1 MSNPVSRLSADDD
14 SAGILG
20 DVRVLD
26 FTRVLAGPFATMIM
40 ADLGAQIIKVEEPRT
55 GDDTRGF
62 GPFVN
67 GQSAYFTSINRG
79 KRSVGIDL
87 RTEAGRD
94 LARALAGKCDVL
106 IENFRPGTMARF
118 GLDYETMHH
127 LFPRLVFVSISG
139 FGQTGPYAQRPAY
152 DVIIQAMSGLA
163 SITGNP
169 DSPPVRVGTSIS
181 DLGAALYG
189 AIGILAA
196 LRSAAANGHGQH
208 LDISMLDTQVAL
220 LENAVARYDVTGEV
234 PGPLGS
240 RHPAITP
247 FQFFKAAD
255 GFIVVAAGNDSL
267 FAQLCSSLGV
277 AGLPE
282 DPRFASNAART
293 ENRSDLE
300 ELLNRAFAG
309 NSVGEWLLILTGVG
323 VPCGPIQDMAQVMAD
338 PQIAAR
344 EMIARVE
351 QPGAGRIAM
360 PASPLNFSD
369 TPKAPLRPAPALGQH
384 TEDTLKTLLNLDDEA
399 IAALRAQRVIGP

>member
-1 MSNPVSRLSADDD
+1 MSLDIGD
-14 SAGILG
+14 AGILG

-26 FTRVLAGPFATMIM
+26 FTRVLAGPFASMIL
-40 ADLGAQIIKVEEPRT
+40 ADLGAEIIKVEEPRS
-55 GDDTRGF
+55 GDEARGF
-62 GPFVN
+62 GPFIN

-87 RTEAGRD
+87 RPDAGRD

-118 GLDYETMHH
+118 GLDYPTMHE
-127 LFPRLVFVSISG
+127 LYPGLVFVSISG

-152 DVIIQAMSGLA
+152 DVIIQAMSGLT

-169 DSPPVRVGTSIS
+169 DTPPVRVGTSIS

-189 AIGILAA
+189 VIGILAA
-196 LRSAAANGHGQH
+196 LRSAAATGHGQH

-234 PGPLGS
+234 PAPLGS

-255 GFIVVAAGNDSL
+255 GYFVIAAGNDSL
-267 FAQLCSSLGV
+267 FAQLCRCLEV
-277 AGLPE
+277 EELVE
-282 DPRFASNAART
+282 DPRFESNSART
-293 ENRSDLE
+293 EHRADLE
-300 ELLNRAFAG
+300 ELLNLAFG
-309 NSVGEWLLILTGVG
+309 RSPVGEWLETLNEAG
-323 VPCGPIQDMAQVMAD
+323 VPCGPIQDIAQVMAD
-338 PQIAAR
+338 PQVAAR

-351 QPGAGRIAM
+351 QPGAGEIAM
-360 PASPLNFSD
+360 PASPLLFSD
-369 TPKAPLRPAPALGQH
+369 TPKAIPRSAPALGQH
-384 TEDTLKTLLNLDDEA
+384 TEDTLRTLLDLDSEA
-399 IAALRAQRVIGP
+399 IAALRAGSVISP

>member
-1 MSNPVSRLSADDD
+1 MNILDD
-14 SAGILG
+14 I
-20 DVRVLD
+20 RILD
-26 FTRVLAGPFATMIM
+26 FTRVLAGPFASMIM
-40 ADLGAQIIKVEEPRT
+40 ADLGAEVIKVEEPRT
-55 GDDTRGF
+55 GDEARGF

-79 KRSVGIDL
+79 KQSIGIDL

-94 LARALAGKCDVL
+94 LARDLAGRCDVL

-118 GLDYETMHH
+118 GLDYQTLHAQY
-127 LFPRLVFVSISG
+127 PKLVFVSISG

-169 DSPPVRVGTSIS
+169 QTSPVRVGTSIS

-189 AIGILAA
+189 VIGILAA
-196 LRSAAANGHGQH
+196 LRSAAKDGQGQH

-234 PGPLGS
+234 PVPLGS

-255 GFIVVAAGNDSL
+255 GYIVVAAGNDNL
-267 FAQLCSSLGV
+267 FGQLCRCLGV
-277 AGLPE
+277 EELVE
-282 DPRFASNAART
+282 DPRFLKNSGRT
-293 ENRSDLE
+293 ENQSDLE
-300 ELLNRAFAG
+300 ELLNRAFARRP
-309 NSVGEWLLILTGVG
+309 VDDWLRELTEAG
-323 VPCGPIQDMAQVMAD
+323 VPCGPIQDIAQVVDD

-344 EMIARVE
+344 EMIARLQ
-351 QPGAGRIAM
+351 QPGAGELAM
-360 PASPLNFSD
+360 PASPLRFSK
-369 TPKAPLRPAPALGQH
+369 TPRSSLRPAPGLGQH
-384 TEDTLKTLLNLDDEA
+384 TDVVLRTLLDLDAEA
-399 IAALRAQRVIGP
+399 VGRLRSQGVIGGSGSIP

>member
-1 MSNPVSRLSADDD
+1 VTGIGTEILS
-14 SAGILG
+14 

-26 FTRVLAGPFATMIM
+26 FTRVLAGPFASMIM
-40 ADLGAQIIKVEEPRT
+40 ADLGAEVIKVEEPRT
-55 GDDTRGF
+55 GDEARGF

-94 LARALAGKCDVL
+94 LARDLAGHSDVL
-106 IENFRPGTMARF
+106 IENFRPGTMDRF
-118 GLDYETMHH
+118 GLDYQTLHTAC
-127 LFPRLVFVSISG
+127 PGLVYVSISG

-169 DSPPVRVGTSIS
+169 QSPPVRVGTSIS

-189 AIGILAA
+189 VIGILAA
-196 LRSAAANGHGQH
+196 LRVAGQSGRGQH

-234 PGPLGS
+234 PAPLGS
-240 RHPAITP
+240 QHPAITP

-255 GFIVVAAGNDSL
+255 GYIVVAAGNDNL
-267 FAQLCSSLGV
+267 FGQLCRRLGV
-277 AGLPE
+277 EELAE
-282 DPRFASNAART
+282 DSRFLSNSLRT

-300 ELLNRAFAG
+300 DLLNQAF
-309 NSVGEWLLILTGVG
+309 SQRTVDDWLEDLIEAG
-323 VPCGPIQDMAQVMAD
+323 VPCGPIQDIAQVMAD
-338 PQIAAR
+338 PHIASR
-344 EMIARVE
+344 EMIVRLE
-351 QPGAGRIAM
+351 QPGAGELAM
-360 PASPLNFSD
+360 PASPLRFSE
-369 TPKAPLRPAPALGQH
+369 TPRTPPRPAPGLGQH
-384 TEDTLKTLLNLDDEA
+384 TDDILGTLLGLDAEA
-399 IAALRAQRVIGP
+399 IAALRSQGVISVPAPIP